1 MIYKDVAER
10 IGMDISTVC
19 RVVNG
24 KYAQTYY
31 GTFELRYFFSEK
43 LETTSGEEVSTKI
56 VKSRIQELIDAE
68 DKNRPLSDDA
78 ISREMEVAGFYVARR
93 TVAKYREQMNIPV
106 ARLRRAL

>member
-24 KYAQTYY
+24 KYVQTDY

-56 VKSRIQELIDAE
+56 VKSTDRGDDRRRRQDTS
-68 DKNRPLSDDA
+68 RCRTMLS
-78 ISREMEVAGFYVARR
+78 AR
-93 TVAKYREQMNIPV
+93 
-106 ARLRRAL
+106 